1 MGLMCPVTLSA
12 FVCKMCISK
21 DGSRQVLHGQEQNKN
36 TGKATPLLPDPLQAS
51 ALQMLTHRV
60 PTTLCHGWDHE
71 LTLSMRRQAPGN
83 QVADL
88 N

>member
-1 MGLMCPVTLSA
+1 MFKPHAGA
-12 FVCKMCISK
+12 
-21 DGSRQVLHGQEQNKN
+21 VL
-36 TGKATPLLPDPLQAS
+36 D